1 MKELAKIK
9 QLLNSLSKKEL
20 NDLVE
25 TIRRE
30 TLIKDDIEI
39 ESIIKS
45 GQINENIFAF
55 LTANA
60 TYIYQ
65 NDKLVTV
72 NDRYAISTI
81 SSCLNDIHISPA
93 ILSKLPKLEIVFNP
107 LATERIYDGKFNTF
121 TPSPYVLFSK
131 DVKVR
136 IKLDML
142 YLKNTYKHIYL
153 LLKNIFRTDE
163 YIAYFINWF
172 SAIINTRQKMGVAFI
187 IKGSQGTGKNF
198 LFDHLIKRTFYVSD
212 NAEYTLT
219 IDNDRLRNRFNGG
232 LEQSLF
238 VCFNEIKGD
247 FRDNATTADS
257 MKSLITDSKIQIE
270 RKGKD
275 STELHTFFN
284 SILFSNHAVPF
295 QVEPGDRRFFVIE
308 TNNQKLDT
316 VVKENLHISMAE
328 YVKNFD
334 VEANDFL
341 RHIIALDFDIA
352 NARNALHTSEK
363 EALISATTPRLA
375 RLAHLV
381 KNQEIIALFNEFN
394 ELYTPNEMP
403 LHLFNDSLK
412 KFLNEVKK
420 GSIATQ
426 SLKFAYKIYVS
437 SKNDMTKINRDLTG
451 EFGVSIKNSGFT
463 YRKLNHI
470 EFINIDIDELFKNSS
485 LSDNQKD
492 EIQQIYDNLENGEQ
506 SQHCNN
512 YEYQEEQ
519 YNKLNNEIDYIIHD
533 NKIIYYSTQM

>member
-20 NDLVE
+20 NDLLE

-30 TLIKDDIEI
+30 TLIKNDVEI
-39 ESIIKS
+39 ENIIKS

-60 TYIYQ
+60 THIYE
-65 NDKLVTV
+65 NNKLITV

-81 SSCLNDIHISPA
+81 SNCLNDIHISPA

-107 LATERIYDGKFNTF
+107 LAIERIYDGKFNTF
-121 TPSPYVLFSK
+121 TPSPYILLSK
-131 DVKVR
+131 EVKKR
-136 IKLDML
+136 ISLDIE
-142 YLKNTYKHIYL
+142 YLKCTYKYIYL
-153 LLKNIFRTDE
+153 LLKNIFKTDE

-172 SAIINTRQKMGVAFI
+172 STIINTRQKMGVAFI
-187 IKGSQGTGKNF
+187 IKGNQGTGKNF
-198 LFDHLIKRTFYVSD
+198 LFDHLIKRAFYVSD

-257 MKSLITDSKIQIE
+257 MKSLITDSKLQIE

-284 SILFSNHAVPF
+284 SILFSNHSVPF

-308 TNNQKLDT
+308 TNNLKLDT
-316 VVKENLHISMAE
+316 VVKETLHINMTQ
-328 YVKNFD
+328 YVQNFD
-334 VEANDFL
+334 DEADNFL
-341 RHIIALDFDIA
+341 RYIIALDFDIDK
-352 NARNALHTSEK
+352 ARNALNTSEK
-363 EALISATTPRLA
+363 EALISATTPRLS

-381 KNQEIIALFNEFN
+381 KNQEIITLFNEFN
-394 ELYTPNEMP
+394 ELYTPSETP
-403 LHLFNDSLK
+403 ISLFNDSLK
-412 KFLNEVKK
+412 KFLTEVKK
-420 GSIATQ
+420 GRITTQ

-451 EFGVSIKNSGFT
+451 EFGESIKNSGFT

-470 EFINIDIDELFKNSS
+470 KFINIDIDELFKNSS
-485 LSDNQKD
+485 LSDNQTD
-492 EIQQIYDNLENGEQ
+492 EILKIYDNLENNKQ
-506 SQHCNN
+506 SDYYNN
-512 YEYQEEQ
+512 REYQE
-519 YNKLNNEIDYIIHD
+519 YFNRVHNNVDYVIYDHRM
-533 NKIIYYSTQM
+533 IYYSIQN

>member
-1 MKELAKIK
+1 MKELTKIK

-20 NDLVE
+20 ADLIE

-30 TLIKDDIEI
+30 TLIKNDIEI

-45 GQINENIFAF
+45 GQIDEDIFVF

-60 TYIYQ
+60 TYIYEK
-65 NDKLVTV
+65 NKLVTV

-93 ILSKLPKLEIVFNP
+93 MLSKLPKLEIVFNP
-107 LATERIYDGKFNTF
+107 LTIERIYDGKFNTF
-121 TPSPYVLFSK
+121 TPSPYILFSK
-131 DVKVR
+131 NLKKR
-136 IKLDML
+136 IKLDL
-142 YLKNTYKHIYL
+142 EHIKITYKHIYL

-172 SAIINTRQKMGVAFI
+172 STIINTRQKMGVAFI
-187 IKGSQGTGKNF
+187 IKGNQGTGKNF
-198 LFDHLIKRTFYVSD
+198 LFDHLIKRAFYVSD

-257 MKSLITDSKIQIE
+257 MKSLITDSKLQIE

-275 STELHTFFN
+275 SIELNTFFN
-284 SILFSNHAVPF
+284 SILFSNHSVPF

-308 TNNQKLDT
+308 TNNLKLDT
-316 VVKENLHISMAE
+316 VVKETLNISMTQF
-328 YVKNFD
+328 VQNFD
-334 VEANDFL
+334 DEADQFL
-341 RHIIALDFDIA
+341 RYIIALDFDIDK
-352 NARNALHTSEK
+352 ARNALHTTEK
-363 EALISATTPRLA
+363 EALISATTPRLS

-381 KNQEIIALFNEFN
+381 KNQEIITLFNEFN
-394 ELYTPNEMP
+394 ELYTPDETP
-403 LHLFNDSLK
+403 ISLYNDSLK
-412 KFLNEVKK
+412 KFLTEVKK
-420 GSIATQ
+420 GRIATQ

-451 EFGVSIKNSGFT
+451 EFGESIKNSGFT

-470 EFINIDIDELFKNSS
+470 KFINIDIDELFKNSS
-485 LSDNQKD
+485 LSDNKTD
-492 EIQQIYDNLENGEQ
+492 EILKIYDNLENNKH
-506 SQHCNN
+506 SDYCNN
-512 YEYQEEQ
+512 REYEEYFERVH
-519 YNKLNNEIDYIIHD
+519 NNVDCVIYD
-533 NKIIYYSTQM
+533 NRMIYYSTKD